1 MRFQIG
7 LWSPEVE
14 EESSNYMEL
23 RNLVES
29 IGVEARSGRLI
40 DCELFV
46 FTDNATTDACFHR
59 GTSKSVQ
66 LHAIVVEL

>member
-14 EESSNYMEL
+14 EESLNYKEL

-29 IGVEARSGRLI
+29 IGIEARSGRLR
-40 DCELFV
+40 D
-46 FTDNATTDACFHR
+46 
-59 GTSKSVQ
+59 
-66 LHAIVVEL
+66 